1 MKKHKGFIKWYR
13 GITENP
19 FFMVKPFDD
28 WRAFEYLCL
37 KARRYPGE
45 VVLSDGNIVHLEC
58 GQYFISRA
66 KLADIFGWTVKK
78 LKGWEF
84 RMKTSK
90 MVSAEGLPKGTRY
103 TIENYTFY
111 QLEGPAEGPAK
122 GTSQG
127 TSQGLR
133 IKKDKE
139 SIKKDAR
146 AGVSEAPGAVVP
158 MNDEIRFKLQKT
170 IKGI

>member
-1 MKKHKGFIKWYR
+1 MSKSKGFIKWYR
-13 GITENP
+13 GITDNP
-19 FFMVKPFDD
+19 FFMAKPFDD

-37 KARRYPGE
+37 QARRYPGDI
-45 VVLSDGNIVHLEC
+45 VLSDGNIVHLEA

-66 KLADIFGWTVKK
+66 KLADIFGWSIKK

-84 RMKTSK
+84 RMKTAK
-90 MVSAEGLPKGTRY
+90 MVLAKGLAKGTLY
-103 TIENYTFY
+103 TIEKYTFY

-122 GTSQG
+122 GTSEG
-127 TSQGLR
+127 LTEGLR

-146 AGVSEAPGAVVP
+146 ACDMETPRDVIP
-158 MNDEIRFKLQKT
+158 MPDYIRKKMEEVF
-170 IKGI
+170 

>member
-1 MKKHKGFIKWYR
+1 MSKNKGYIKWHR
-13 GITENP
+13 SVADNP
-19 FFMVKPFDD
+19 FFLVKPFDD

-45 VVLSDGNIVHLEC
+45 IVLSDGNVIRLDR
-58 GQYFISRA
+58 GQYFISRQ
-66 KLADIFGWTVKK
+66 KLADIFGWTIKK
-78 LKGWEF
+78 LKGWEK
-84 RMKTSK
+84 RMFLAK
-90 MVSAEGLPKGTRY
+90 MVLAEGLAKGTRY

-122 GTSQG
+122 GTSEG
-127 TSQGLR
+127 TSEGPR

-146 AGVSEAPGAVVP
+146 ASDQETPRDVIP
-158 MNDEIRFKLQKT
+158 MPDYIRKKINEVL
-170 IKGI
+170 

>member
-1 MKKHKGFIKWYR
+1 MSKEKGFIKWYR

-19 FFMVKPFDD
+19 FFMSKPFDD

-45 VVLSDGNIVHLEC
+45 IVLNDGNVIQLDC
-58 GQYFISRA
+58 GQYFISRQ
-66 KLADIFGWTVKK
+66 KLADIFGWTIKK
-78 LKGWEF
+78 LKGWEK
-84 RMKTSK
+84 RMFLSK
-90 MVSAEGLPKGTRY
+90 MVLSEGLSKGTRY

-111 QLEGPAEGPAK
+111 QLEGTAK
-122 GTSQG
+122 GTAKGISQG
-127 TSQGLR
+127 LSQGLR

-146 AGVSEAPGAVVP
+146 AGESETPRDVVP
-158 MNDEIRFKLQKT
+158 MPDYIREKITEVF
-170 IKGI
+170 